1 LTPYHTRVSVT
12 DRSIDHADG
21 SAHDSDLWVVQA
33 KISLLGGTPQKMC
46 SSIDR
51 PRTSFFT
58 KTSPPVEANADHGL
72 GSRGG
77 PADHLTGSLL
87 TN

>member
-1 LTPYHTRVSVT
+1 MGTFKLRGPGR
-12 DRSIDHADG
+12 
-21 SAHDSDLWVVQA
+21 LL
-33 KISLLGGTPQKMC
+33 SLLQLKALFAQEGAEISMEPGQC
-46 SSIDR
+46 
-51 PRTSFFT
+51 PRTSLFT